1 MLDMNRLQLELDR
14 LYGLG
19 ANATDGAAAGDG
31 QSNRQRGIRV
41 LVLELARPTGWEQL
55 SSVWKGVQS
64 DLELPAPAIA
74 VSGADGLQVWF
85 SLASPISPSSAER
98 FLHGLRARYLSGVG
112 STHVRLITDTAEL
125 PAAPP
130 VEIGAD
136 RWSAFVTPD
145 LASVFADTPWLDIA
159 PTEEGQAAIL
169 RALKPIRPAAF
180 DAALDQ
186 LGAIAGDAPREAPAS
201 RPPDAA
207 AARTCEPADTDP
219 ARFLTRVMNDETAP
233 LAVRVDAA
241 KALLGHARGS

>member
-1 MLDMNRLQLELDR
+1 MVDMNRLQLELDR

-31 QSNRQRGIRV
+31 QAGIRV
-41 LVLELARPTGWEQL
+41 LVLELARPAGWEEL

-64 DLELPAPAIA
+64 DLDLPAPAIA

-85 SLASPISPSSAER
+85 SLASLISSSAGYR
-98 FLHGLRARYLSGVG
+98 FLRGLRARYLSGVG
-112 STHVRLITDTAEL
+112 STHVRLIAETAEL

-130 VEIGAD
+130 VEVGAD

-145 LASVFADTPWLDIA
+145 LASVFADAPWLDIP
-159 PTEEGQAAIL
+159 PTDDGQAAIL
-169 RALKPIRPAAF
+169 RALEPIQPAAF
-180 DAALDQ
+180 DAALNQ
-186 LGAIAGDAPREAPAS
+186 LGAIAGGEPREAPAS

-207 AARTCEPADTDP
+207 AVRTGDQADSDP

-233 LAVRVDAA
+233 LAIRVEAA
-241 KALLGHARGS
+241 KALLGYAKGS